1 MCPRSAGMDRCSQ
14 GTARTAGDQREP
26 GGRGRILP
34 YALQTEPGPADTP
47 GWTCG
52 SGTARQNVSAVSAA
66 PAEAPRHGGPSG
78 LPQGCFRGSAVRSD
92 ESRPEVRGLA
102 VRRGDLG
109 WERGDTE
116 AVAGGRWEGRA
127 KRHLLETKGFGGR
140 RLLRDREDPA
150 TQPPTLRFYER
161 GEAAFVPVNFQGESE
176 LGPLR
181 GPHLSDC
188 AAMNNGHEHTRLGS
202 SRHRGAS

>member
-1 MCPRSAGMDRCSQ
+1 MDRCSQ

-52 SGTARQNVSAVSAA
+52 SGTVRQNVSAVSAA
-66 PAEAPRHGGPSG
+66 PAEAPHHGGPSG

-116 AVAGGRWEGRA
+116 AVAGGRWEG
-127 KRHLLETKGFGGR
+127 
-140 RLLRDREDPA
+140 
-150 TQPPTLRFYER
+150 
-161 GEAAFVPVNFQGESE
+161 
-176 LGPLR
+176 
-181 GPHLSDC
+181 
-188 AAMNNGHEHTRLGS
+188 
-202 SRHRGAS
+202 